1 MLFRSA
7 NKNDVLWQLGRRIA
21 FLRKEKGLSQ
31 VELAADADM
40 AKSYLSELELGKR
53 NASVLV
59 LSRLAAALGTTL
71 EELFKGVVSIET
83 LLQ

>member
-1 MLFRSA
+1 MA

-53 NASVLV
+53 NPSVLV
-59 LSRLAAALGTTL
+59 LSRVAAALGTTL

-83 LLQ
+83 LLG

>member
-1 MLFRSA
+1 MA

-31 VELAADADM
+31 IELAADADM

>member
-1 MLFRSA
+1 MA

-21 FLRKEKGLSQ
+21 FLRKEKGFSQ

-53 NASVLV
+53 NASVIV

>member
-1 MLFRSA
+1 MA

-31 VELAADADM
+31 VDLADDADM

-53 NASVLV
+53 NPSVLV
-59 LSRLAAALGTTL
+59 LSRIAAALGTTL

-83 LLQ
+83 LLS

>member
-1 MLFRSA
+1 MA

-83 LLQ
+83 LLS

>member
-1 MLFRSA
+1 MA

-59 LSRLAAALGTTL
+59 LSRLAIALGTTL
-71 EELFKGVVSIET
+71 EELFKGIVSIET

>member
-1 MLFRSA
+1 MA

-83 LLQ
+83 LL

>member
-1 MLFRSA
+1 MA

-21 FLRKEKGLSQ
+21 FLRKEKGFSQ

>member
-1 MLFRSA
+1 MA

-31 VELAADADM
+31 IDLAADAM
-40 AKSYLSELELGKR
+40 VAKSYLSELELGKR

-59 LSRLAAALGTTL
+59 HSRIAAALGTTL

-83 LLQ
+83 LLS

>member
-1 MLFRSA
+1 MA

-21 FLRKEKGLSQ
+21 FLRKEKGFSQ
-31 VELAADADM
+31 VDLAADADM

-53 NASVLV
+53 NPSVLV
-59 LSRLAAALGTTL
+59 LSRIAAALGTTL

-83 LLQ
+83 LLS

>member
-1 MLFRSA
+1 MA

-31 VELAADADM
+31 VDLAADANM

-53 NASVLV
+53 NPSVLV
-59 LSRLAAALGTTL
+59 LSRIAAALGTTL

-83 LLQ
+83 LLS

>member
-1 MLFRSA
+1 MA

-21 FLRKEKGLSQ
+21 FLRKERGLSQ

>member
-1 MLFRSA
+1 MA

-53 NASVLV
+53 HASVLV

>member
-1 MLFRSA
+1 MA

-31 VELAADADM
+31 VDLAADADM

-53 NASVLV
+53 NPSVLV
-59 LSRLAAALGTTL
+59 LS
-71 EELFKGVVSIET
+71 
-83 LLQ
+83 

>member
-1 MLFRSA
+1 MA

-71 EELFKGVVSIET
+71 EELFKGVVSIAT

>member
-1 MLFRSA
+1 MA

-21 FLRKEKGLSQ
+21 FLRKEKDLSQ

>member
-1 MLFRSA
+1 MA

-31 VELAADADM
+31 VDLAADADM

-53 NASVLV
+53 NPSVLV
-59 LSRLAAALGTTL
+59 LSRIAAALGTTL
-71 EELFKGVVSIET
+71 EELFKGVVSLET
-83 LLQ
+83 LLS

>member
-1 MLFRSA
+1 MA

-21 FLRKEKGLSQ
+21 FLRKEKGLAQ

>member
-1 MLFRSA
+1 MA

-31 VELAADADM
+31 VDLAADADM

-53 NASVLV
+53 NPSVLV
-59 LSRLAAALGTTL
+59 LSRVAAALGTTL

-83 LLQ
+83 LLS

>member
-1 MLFRSA
+1 MA

-31 VELAADADM
+31 VDLAADADM

-53 NASVLV
+53 NPSVLV
-59 LSRLAAALGTTL
+59 LSRIAAALETTL

-83 LLQ
+83 LLS

>member
-1 MLFRSA
+1 MA

-53 NASVLV
+53 NASVLI

>member
-1 MLFRSA
+1 MA

-31 VELAADADM
+31 FELAADADM

>member
-1 MLFRSA
+1 MA

-31 VELAADADM
+31 IDLAADAM
-40 AKSYLSELELGKR
+40 VAKSYLSELELGKR

-59 LSRLAAALGTTL
+59 LSRIAAALGTTL
-71 EELFKGVVSIET
+71 EELFKGVVSI
-83 LLQ
+83 

>member
-1 MLFRSA
+1 MA

-31 VELAADADM
+31 VELAADSDM

-83 LLQ
+83 LLS

>member
-1 MLFRSA
+1 MA

-31 VELAADADM
+31 IDLAADAM
-40 AKSYLSELELGKR
+40 VAKSYLSELELGKR

-59 LSRLAAALGTTL
+59 LSRIAAALGTTL

-83 LLQ
+83 LLS

>member
-1 MLFRSA
+1 MA

-31 VELAADADM
+31 VDLAADADM
-40 AKSYLSELELGKR
+40 AKSYPSELELGKR
-53 NASVLV
+53 NPSVLV
-59 LSRLAAALGTTL
+59 LSRIAAALGTTL

-83 LLQ
+83 LLS

>member
-1 MLFRSA
+1 MV

-31 VELAADADM
+31 IELAADADM

-59 LSRLAAALGTTL
+59 LSRLAKALGTTL

>member
-1 MLFRSA
+1 MA

-31 VELAADADM
+31 VDLAADADM
-40 AKSYLSELELGKR
+40 AKSYLSDLELGKR
-53 NASVLV
+53 NPSVLV

-83 LLQ
+83 LLS

>member
-1 MLFRSA
+1 MA

-31 VELAADADM
+31 VELAADANM

>member
-1 MLFRSA
+1 MA

-31 VELAADADM
+31 IDLAADAM
-40 AKSYLSELELGKR
+40 VAKSYLSELELGKR

-59 LSRLAAALGTTL
+59 LSRIAAALGTTL

-83 LLQ
+83 RLS

>member
-1 MLFRSA
+1 MA

-53 NASVLV
+53 NASILV

>member
-1 MLFRSA
+1 MA
-7 NKNDVLWQLGRRIA
+7 TKNDVLWQLGRRIA

>member
-1 MLFRSA
+1 MA

-21 FLRKEKGLSQ
+21 FLIKEKGLSQ

>member
-1 MLFRSA
+1 MA

-21 FLRKEKGLSQ
+21 FLRKERKLSQ
-31 VELAADADM
+31 IDLATDSM
-40 AKSYLSELELGKR
+40 VAKSYLSELERGQR
-53 NASVLV
+53 NPSVLV
-59 LSRLAAALGTTL
+59 LSRLAKALGTTL

>member
-1 MLFRSA
+1 MA

-40 AKSYLSELELGKR
+40 AKSYLSELELGTR

>member
-1 MLFRSA
+1 MA

-21 FLRKEKGLSQ
+21 FLRKEKGLPQ